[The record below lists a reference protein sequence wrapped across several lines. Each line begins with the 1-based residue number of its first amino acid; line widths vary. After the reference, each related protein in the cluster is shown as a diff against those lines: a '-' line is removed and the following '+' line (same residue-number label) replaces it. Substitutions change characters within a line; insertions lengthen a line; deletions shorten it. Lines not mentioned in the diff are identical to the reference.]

1 MRGASGA
8 RKSMHRSRIGG
19 YLIGGAIIVFSLVVI
34 AAVLAGAVGLAVE
47 LLR

>member
-1 MRGASGA
+1 MN
-8 RKSMHRSRIGG
+8 RSRISG
-19 YLIGGAIIVFSLVVI
+19 YLLGGAMIVFALVVI

>member
-1 MRGASGA
+1 MN
-8 RKSMHRSRIGG
+8 RSRISG
-19 YLIGGAIIVFSLVVI
+19 YLLGGAIIVFSLLVI

>member
-1 MRGASGA
+1 MD
-8 RKSMHRSRIGG
+8 RSRIIG
-19 YLIGGAIIVFSLVVI
+19 YLIGGAIIVFSLLVI